1 MESESLSLEPD
12 FIEDVG
18 KRLEKEDI
26 TDVNEMINRLNK
38 RYTLIRNAEHTTLQ
52 QRQRLQTK
60 EKYLKDT
67 LACVRMLLQRR
78 EKGEDTIVDYGLS
91 GVLWQYPANA
101 WYPGQ
106 RFDSAASV
114 HSALRNSVRF
124 MLHCNLHT
132 SPLHTVGP
140 RPCA

>member
-1 MESESLSLEPD
+1 MESESLSLDPD

-18 KRLEKEDI
+18 KRLEKEGI

-67 LACVRMLLQRR
+67 LSCVRMLLQRR
-78 EKGEDTIVDYGLS
+78 EKDEDTIVDYGLS
-91 GVLWQYPANA
+91 GAYFARN
-101 WYPGQ
+101 PGLTPGHA
-106 RFDSAASV
+106 RPPRMHSAA
-114 HSALRNSVRF
+114 
-124 MLHCNLHT
+124 
-132 SPLHTVGP
+132 P
-140 RPCA
+140 RKITTIPAQSDRTRKT